1 MRWEGRRQSD
11 NIEDVRGSGGG
22 GMPGGGGLR
31 IPIRA
36 GGGGGIGIIVIALVL
51 WLGFGINPLQF
62 LAMLSGD
69 SGYEQT
75 QTTADNRGRG
85 SGGVQGTPDKT
96 DDFVAT
102 VLADT
107 EDVWTKRFGEAGQ
120 QYRKPVLVLF
130 DGQVNSACGFAQAA
144 TGPFYCPRDSKLY
157 IDTSFF
163 RQLAGQLNSPGDF
176 AQAYVVAHEVG
187 HHVQNL
193 LGTLPKTDAAKQRAG
208 SEAEANAI
216 SVRVELQADCYAG
229 IWAHDDKQAGY
240 VEEGDIDE
248 ALNAANQIGDD
259 TLQQESRGRVVP
271 DSFTH
276 GTSEQRVSWF
286 RKGFQG
292 GDMNACDTFSGSL

>member
-1 MRWEGRRQSD
+1 
-11 NIEDVRGSGGG
+11 
-22 GMPGGGGLR
+22 
-31 IPIRA
+31 
-36 GGGGGIGIIVIALVL
+36 IIIIALVL
-51 WLGFGINPLQF
+51 WFGFGINPLQ
-62 LAMLSGD
+62 LLDMLNGGGG
-69 SGYEQT
+69 GYEQT
-75 QTTADNRGRG
+75 QNQTTANNGA
-85 SGGVQGTPDKT
+85 SGPGVQGTPDKT

-107 EDVWTKRFGEAGQ
+107 EDVWTKRFQDMGQ

-130 DGQVNSACGFAQAA
+130 DGQVRSACGFAQSA

-193 LGTLPKTDAAKQRAG
+193 MGTLPKTDAARQQAG
-208 SEAEANAI
+208 NEADANAI

-229 IWAHDDKQAGY
+229 IWAHDEKGADY

-259 TLQQESRGRVVP
+259 TLQRESRGQVVP

-276 GTSEQRVSWF
+276 GTSQQRVSWF
-286 RKGFQG
+286 RKGFQS
-292 GDMNACDTFSGSL
+292 GDMKACDTFSGSL